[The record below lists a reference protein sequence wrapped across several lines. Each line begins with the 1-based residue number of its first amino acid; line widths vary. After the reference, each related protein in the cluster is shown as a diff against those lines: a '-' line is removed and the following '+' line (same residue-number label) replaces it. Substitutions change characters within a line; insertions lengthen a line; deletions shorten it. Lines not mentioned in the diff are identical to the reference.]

1 VRQHIR
7 ALVAARKG
15 APTPVVDYGRHETA
29 AEGYQDIPLTKGY
42 VARVDASLYDWLSS
56 FSWTADVKRGGY
68 VFAKAWMGGR
78 KPTSMHRAIM
88 NAPAGVQI
96 DHRNDGSG
104 MMADGFTIDNRR
116 ANLRFATATQNA
128 VNADAPRTNTTGFKG
143 VQLCGRTRRWLA
155 RIKTNEEGTRRT
167 VHLGA
172 FASKARAALAYD
184 QAARQI
190 HDPDFIR
197 PNFPG
202 IAHHDQAVQGRID
215 RFLHKTAWVHNKSG
229 VRYITWEARSKRWI
243 VAPRRNGKAIYV
255 GSFTTLDG
263 AKSAL
268 AHFTGDVGKVQRK
281 GIPHPQTKQRELEQV
296 S

>member
-1 VRQHIR
+1 M
-7 ALVAARKG
+7 AARKG
-15 APTPVVDYGRHETA
+15 IPMPVEDYGRYETA
-29 AEGYQDIPLTKGY
+29 AEGHRDILLTKGY
-42 VARVDASLYDWLSS
+42 IARVDACLYDWLSS

-96 DHRNDGSG
+96 DHRNEGSG
-104 MMADGFTIDNRR
+104 IMADGFTIDNRR

-155 RIKTNEEGTRRT
+155 RIKTHKGSTRRT
-167 VHLGA
+167 VHLGS
-172 FASKARAALAYD
+172 FASKEAAALAYD

-202 IAHHDQAVQGRID
+202 IAHHDEAVQRRID

-229 VRYITWEARSKRWI
+229 VGYITWEARSERWK
-243 VAPRRNGKAIYV
+243 VAPRRNGRAIYV
-255 GSFTTLDG
+255 GSFTTLDE
-263 AKSAL
+263 AKFAL
-268 AHFTGDVGKVQRK
+268 SQVTLDALTVQGKHT
-281 GIPHPQTKQRELEQV
+281 PHSQTKQRELEQV